1 MGNTP
6 TTPNAPAVD
15 MKALQAEVDKL
26 DNSALKE
33 QLLKIRVRQKK
44 QQAKMQGSASQKA
57 YQQKQKELRKLL
69 KLKAQQLGIY
79 DEINEEAK
87 KQADAELA
95 AEAAETE
102 PDEEEVTA

>member
-57 YQQKQKELRKLL
+57 
-69 KLKAQQLGIY
+69 
-79 DEINEEAK
+79 
-87 KQADAELA
+87 
-95 AEAAETE
+95 
-102 PDEEEVTA
+102 